1 MMDRLQHALPFLAI
15 GLFVG
20 MTAAV
25 DAAAPTPEN
34 ALALKPVQPGV
45 DYEKVEPANQSE
57 CKVIDIDQ
65 DDWSGW
71 EVIARDGTL
80 LRRFADTNGDQQI
93 DLWCYFRFG
102 VEVYRDIDENFN
114 GKTDQYRWLATGGT
128 RWGLDADEDG
138 LIDAWK
144 QISAEEV
151 TAEVVAAL
159 RERDAD
165 RFAPLVI
172 SDKEMSSLGL
182 GDAKKKQIGSLAMA
196 ATRGFDE
203 LAKEQ
208 KVVGND
214 AQWVQFAAGTPGVV
228 PSGTEESTR
237 DLIVYENAVAMFD
250 QESGGGQFMVGTLVQ
265 VGPATWRVVS
275 LPVLGEDTELL
286 TGTGGNFFAPDT
298 ATANAVMND
307 AGAARKTQDLVT
319 KLENVDTQLVN
330 TKDAAAIAKLHE
342 ARAGI
347 IEKLIGAA
355 ATKEDQ
361 EIWFRQLVDTLS
373 VSSQTGAYPAGLTRL
388 QSVSQRFAAE
398 DESLSA
404 YADYQAISADYM
416 ARQTPDADFAKVQ
429 EWYIGALARFV
440 ERYPRAP
447 ETAQAWLNLALSKE
461 FEDKDSEA
469 LAYYKKVA
477 NLFPK
482 ADSGEMAAGAVRRL
496 ESVGRQV
503 ELQGTTIKGKPFRL
517 SSLRGKPVVVH
528 YWATWCEPCK
538 QDMKQLRRLLASN
551 QRTGLQVVGINVD
564 RSKTD
569 AQRYLQQTQVPW
581 LQLYEDGGLEGSRL
595 AKEFGVQTLPTMM
608 LIDPSGKVI
617 RHNIRA
623 AELQTELEKIKQ
635 RSR

>member
-71 EVIARDGTL
+71 EVIAKDGTL

-208 KVVGND
+208 EVVGND
-214 AQWVQFAAGTPGVV
+214 AEWVQFAAGTPGVV

-307 AGAARKTQDLVT
+307 AGTARKTQDLVT
-319 KLENVDTQLVN
+319 KLENVDTQLVT

-355 ATKEDQ
+355 ATKEDR

-416 ARQTPDADFAKVQ
+416 ARQTPNADFAKVQ

-477 NLFPK
+477 NLFPE

-581 LQLYEDGGLEGSRL
+581 LQLHEDGGLEGSRL

>member
-1 MMDRLQHALPFLAI
+1 MMDRLQHASPILAI
-15 GLFVG
+15 GLLLGIATV
-20 MTAAV
+20 A
-25 DAAAPTPEN
+25 DAAAPTPES
-34 ALALKPVQPGV
+34 ALALKPVQAGV
-45 DYEKVEPANQSE
+45 DYEKVEAAKQAE
-57 CKVIDIDQ
+57 CKVIDIDRG
-65 DDWSGW
+65 DWSGW
-71 EVIARDGTL
+71 EVIAKDGTL
-80 LRRFADTNGDQQI
+80 LRRFADTNGDKQI
-93 DLWCYFRFG
+93 DLWCYFKFG
-102 VEVYRDIDENFN
+102 VEVYRDIDKNFN
-114 GKTDQYRWLATGGT
+114 GKTDEYRWLATGGT
-128 RWGLDADEDG
+128 RWGLDQDEDG

-159 RERDAD
+159 RERDAE

-172 SDKEMSSLGL
+172 SDKEMDLLGL
-182 GDAKKKQIGSLAMA
+182 GAAKKKQIGTLAVA
-196 ATRGFDE
+196 ATRGFGD

-208 KVVGND
+208 DVVATD
-214 AQWVQFAAGTPGVV
+214 ANWVQFAAGMPGVV

-250 QESGGGQFMVGTLVQ
+250 QASGGGQFMVGTLVQ

-275 LPVLGEDTELL
+275 LPVLGDDSEPLA
-286 TGTGGNFFAPDT
+286 GTGGNFFAPDT
-298 ATANAVMND
+298 ATANAVMNES
-307 AGAARKTQDLVT
+307 GSARKTQDLVT
-319 KLENVDTQLVN
+319 SLEEVDTKLIAA
-330 TKDAAAIAKLHE
+330 KDPAAIAKLHE

-347 IEKLIGAA
+347 VGKLIGAST
-355 ATKEDQ
+355 TKEDR

-388 QSVSQRFAAE
+388 KTVSQRFAGD

-429 EWYIGALARFV
+429 EWYISALGRFV

-477 NLFPK
+477 SLFSG

-503 ELQGTTIKGKPFRL
+503 ELEGTSIKGKPFRL

-538 QDMKQLRRLLASN
+538 QDMKQLRRLLASY
-551 QRTGLQVVGINVD
+551 QRAGLLVVGINVD
-564 RSKTD
+564 RKKSD
-569 AQRYLQQTQVPW
+569 AERYLQQTQVPW
-581 LQLYEDGGLEGSRL
+581 LQLYEPGGLEGSRL

-608 LIDPSGKVI
+608 LIDPNGKVV
-617 RHNIRA
+617 RHNVRA
-623 AELQTELEKIKQ
+623 AELQSELERIRQ
-635 RSR
+635 GGQ